1 MKRKKY
7 MKRKKPPYIYN
18 PSTNEFLINIKK
30 ESDDYDKSEKHHI
43 YFFTIIA
50 ILVIILL
57 LI

>member
-30 ESDDYDKSEKHHI
+30 ESDDYEKGRKHNT
-43 YFFTIIA
+43 YFLAIIA

>member
-7 MKRKKPPYIYN
+7 MKRKKPPYILSPIKRMNMEYEVCQEEAN
-18 PSTNEFLINIKK
+18 KIRNFRSICSLI
-30 ESDDYDKSEKHHI
+30 
-43 YFFTIIA
+43 IIA

>member
-1 MKRKKY
+1 

-18 PSTNEFLINIKK
+18 PSTNEFLLNIRK
-30 ESDDYDKSEKHHI
+30 EVEDYERAEKRCL
-43 YFFTIIA
+43 YFLAIIA

>member
-1 MKRKKY
+1 

-18 PSTNEFLINIKK
+18 PSTNEFLLNIRK
-30 ESDDYDKSEKHHI
+30 EAEDYNRAEKRGL
-43 YFFTIIA
+43 YFLAIIA